1 MKTFVVVMAGGV
13 GSRFWPR
20 SREKSP
26 KQLLKIGSQRT
37 MLQNTLNR
45 VEKLADTSNTLIITT
60 KAQKPTLI
68 SQIPNFPVQNII
80 AEPFGRNTAPCI
92 GLAALFIDRV
102 QPDAVMVVV
111 CADHII
117 SNVENF
123 QETVKLGIEVAYE
136 SKALITMGI
145 VPRRPDTGFGYIQ
158 YVNDEKEVHNPYFK
172 KGAYKVKTFAEKPNL
187 QTAESFLKSGDFLWN
202 SGMFIWRNDVILAQ
216 FKKYL
221 PDLYSS
227 LIEIQSRVTDDN
239 FEFALGKM
247 YKKIKGISIDYGIM
261 EKAENVLV
269 IKGDFGWSDL
279 GTWDEVYNISSKDE
293 NNNATTGQNILIN
306 TTNCYIYSPDKLVS
320 TIDVEDLI
328 VINTDDA
335 LLICKREKTQEV
347 KEVVDFLRRKKM
359 NDYL

>member
-1 MKTFVVVMAGGV
+1 MKTFAVVMAGGI

-20 SREKSP
+20 SREKTP
-26 KQLLKIGSQRT
+26 KQLLKIASQRT

-45 VEKLADTSNTLIITT
+45 IEKIADPSNTLIITT
-60 KAQKPTLI
+60 KNQKQSLI

-80 AEPFGRNTAPCI
+80 AEPFGKNTAPCI
-92 GLAALFIDRV
+92 GLAALFIERV
-102 QPDAVMVVV
+102 QSDAVMVVV

-117 SNVENF
+117 TDVENF
-123 QETVKLGIEVAYE
+123 TETVKLGIDVAYE
-136 SKALITMGI
+136 SKSLITMGI

-158 YVNDEKEVHNPYFK
+158 YVNDKKEAYNQYFD
-172 KGAYKVKTFAEKPNL
+172 KGVYKVKTFAEKPNL

-202 SGMFIWRNDVILAQ
+202 SGMFIWRTDVILEQ

-227 LIEIQSRVTDDN
+227 LKEIQDEVTDSTFDSSL
-239 FEFALGKM
+239 EQM
-247 YKKIKGISIDYGIM
+247 YKKIKSISIDYGIM
-261 EKAENVLV
+261 EKAENVFV
-269 IKGDFGWSDL
+269 IRSDFGWSDL

-293 NNNATTGQNILIN
+293 NNNATTGQNVLIN
-306 TTNCYIYSPDKLVS
+306 TSNCYIYSPDKLVA
-320 TIDVEDLI
+320 TIDIEDLI

-335 LLICKREKTQEV
+335 LLICKRDKTQEV